1 MNYVDKNIKT
11 INQDKTIGVIIC
23 KKDNSY
29 YIEYSSNSRIY
40 HKELVFTISNN
51 NSAKNNQENTDY
63 QDI

>member
-29 YIEYSSNSRIY
+29 YIEYSSNSGIY
-40 HKELVFTISNN
+40 HKEYILN
-51 NSAKNNQENTDY
+51 
-63 QDI
+63 